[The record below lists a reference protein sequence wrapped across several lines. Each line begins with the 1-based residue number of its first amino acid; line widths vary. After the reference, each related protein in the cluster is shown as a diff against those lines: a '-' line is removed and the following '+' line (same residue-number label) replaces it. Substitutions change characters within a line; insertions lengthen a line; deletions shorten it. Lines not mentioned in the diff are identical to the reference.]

1 MRGSKM
7 EFWKGTLFKGQVKKA
22 ILLQEN
28 EKKSD

>member
-7 EFWKGTLFKGQVKKA
+7 EFWKATLFKGQVKKA

-28 EKKSD
+28 EKEKK